1 MDLIFDKN
9 FHLISFIIIASYI
22 YIQKP
27 QFLGSLNKILSHTIF
42 IFLGVFYFQYRI
54 SYEVDTAF
62 LISVLI
68 ILILKNMKEY
78 EETFINENLVTIN
91 FYNSDEPLILNEGL
105 YTLEDNNNKIPER
118 LLSNISNISSLNI
131 NSKYFIT
138 ITNNTNAEKLYRGD
152 IVIQSNNPFLGVT
165 SINIIPNNNSRY
177 YISNEPFIE

>member
-22 YIQKP
+22 YIQRP
-27 QFLGSLNKILSHTIF
+27 YCLGPLNKILSHTIF
-42 IFLGVFYFQYRI
+42 IFLGVFYFHYRI

-62 LISVLI
+62 FMSVLI
-68 ILILKNMKEY
+68 ILILKTMKDY

-105 YTLEDNNNKIPER
+105 YTLEDNNKIPDR

-138 ITNNTNAEKLYRGD
+138 ITNNNNAEKVYRGD
-152 IVIQSNNPFLGVT
+152 IIIQSNNPFIGVT

-177 YISNEPFIE
+177 YINNEPFIG